1 MESERQTDRQG
12 GAVGWGSVVT
22 EGFVIHFHSATL
34 LFIHLLTTS
43 FTTEPFRNEVKENAK
58 RFMM

>member
-1 MESERQTDRQG
+1 M
-12 GAVGWGSVVT
+12 GWGSVVT
-22 EGFVIHFHSATL
+22 EGFVIHF
-34 LFIHLLTTS
+34 LTTS